1 MQTPVQVT
9 FRNMKP
15 TEAVEANVREKAGKL
30 ERHFE
35 RVVSCRV
42 VVEAPHRR
50 QTKGGLYNVRIDI
63 GVPGKEIV
71 VNHAGPRNQAHE
83 DIYVAI
89 RDAFNAAARRLE
101 EHAHKIRGEVKSHE
115 VPAHGRVAR
124 LFPDQGYGFIEMSD
138 GREVYFHENSVTD
151 GHFAQ
156 LEIGHQVRVTVAY
169 GESAEG
175 PQASAGPSQ
184 SGSSTSAAVH
194 RGSQALV
201 SRLLTWSSMS
211 IRTPQAIS

>member
-1 MQTPVQVT
+1 MQVPVQVT

-15 TEAVEANVREKAGKL
+15 SDAVEANVREKAGKL

-50 QTKGGLYNVRIDI
+50 QTKGKLYNVRIDI

-71 VNHAGPRNQAHE
+71 VNHAGPRNHAHE
-83 DIYVAI
+83 DVYVAI
-89 RDAFNAAARRLE
+89 RDAFNAAARQLE
-101 EHAHKIRGEVKSHE
+101 DHARKIRGEVKSHA
-115 VPAHGRVAR
+115 VPPHGRVAR
-124 LFPDQGYGFIEMSD
+124 LFSSQGYGFIEMSD

-151 GHFAQ
+151 GSFAQ
-156 LEIGHQVRVTVAY
+156 LEIGHEVRVVVAY

-175 PQASAGPSQ
+175 PQAS
-184 SGSSTSAAVH
+184 TV
-194 RGSQALV
+194 
-201 SRLLTWSSMS
+201 
-211 IRTPQAIS
+211 TPIGKHHLIE